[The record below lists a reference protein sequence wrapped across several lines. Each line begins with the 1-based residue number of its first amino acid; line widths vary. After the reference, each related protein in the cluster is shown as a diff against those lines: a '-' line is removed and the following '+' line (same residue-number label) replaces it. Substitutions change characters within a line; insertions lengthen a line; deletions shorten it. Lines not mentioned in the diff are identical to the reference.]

1 MTPSPGL
8 RYDPAG
14 AVNRNSYH
22 GSKIAIMPAD
32 EREILERI
40 RAGDI
45 DAVQELFEAHRTRIY
60 RVCLLYTDSSD
71 DAKDVLQETFLRA
84 YRSVGRFRGDSSF
97 TTWLTRI
104 AINICLNLRR
114 DRRLSETLEA
124 DRLDAAQQSFPHSVP
139 QNPEEALA
147 VRELRE
153 RILALVERLPP
164 RERMAFVLKHFEQL
178 KIREISDL
186 MGISEGTVKSF
197 LHRAA
202 VTLRDGLARHVTG
215 SRNP

>member
-1 MTPSPGL
+1 
-8 RYDPAG
+8 
-14 AVNRNSYH
+14 
-22 GSKIAIMPAD
+22 MPAD

-45 DAVQELFEAHRTRIY
+45 NAVQALFEEHRTRIY
-60 RVCLLYTDSSD
+60 RVCLLYTDSMD

-84 YRSVGRFRGDSSF
+84 YKSVRHFRGDSSF

-114 DRRLSETLEA
+114 DRRSSETLET
-124 DRLDAAQQSFPHSVP
+124 DRLDTTQFDLPQSSFAD
-139 QNPEEALA
+139 PEEALG

-153 RILALVERLPP
+153 RIRALVERLPP

-178 KIREISDL
+178 KIREISVI
-186 MGISEGTVKSF
+186 MQISEGTVKSF
-197 LHRAA
+197 LHRA
-202 VTLRDGLARHVTG
+202 VLTLRVEL
-215 SRNP
+215 SRDAKVLR